1 MNITLFTSNN
11 KRHKYFINLLSKVSK
26 KLYVVQENAPLT
38 FNNQNKS
45 KLKKKYYKKLNIAQS
60 KFFKNNSSTIS
71 KRNVKIL
78 SLKSGDLKNCSLEDL
93 SDFLKSDIYILFGCS
108 YIKGK
113 LLDFLVKKKGI
124 SLHMGLSPYYIGS
137 DCNFWAMYDNN
148 PHLVGATIHYV
159 SKKYDSG
166 PILYHAM
173 SKIKTS
179 VFEYSMSTTKSCLNS
194 LAQKIKEKSIFKL
207 KASYLKRK
215 EQIRN
220 TTKED
225 FNDKIISNFFKRKID
240 LKSKDFDLN
249 LLKNPYFLK

>member
-1 MNITLFTSNN
+1 
-11 KRHKYFINLLSKVSK
+11 
-26 KLYVVQENAPLT
+26 
-38 FNNQNKS
+38 
-45 KLKKKYYKKLNIAQS
+45 
-60 KFFKNNSSTIS
+60 
-71 KRNVKIL
+71 
-78 SLKSGDLKNCSLEDL
+78 
-93 SDFLKSDIYILFGCS
+93 
-108 YIKGK
+108 
-113 LLDFLVKKKGI
+113 
-124 SLHMGLSPYYIGS
+124 
-137 DCNFWAMYDNN
+137 
-148 PHLVGATIHYV
+148 
-159 SKKYDSG
+159 
-166 PILYHAM
+166 M